1 MAKPCC
7 KLLLSADKAALHV
20 GQANAVS
27 VPDVS
32 MARPMQIKKS
42 FLIGRRIKS
51 CSLGNRDVD
60 PVKHKVNHDACDRN
74 V

>member
-1 MAKPCC
+1 
-7 KLLLSADKAALHV
+7 
-20 GQANAVS
+20 
-27 VPDVS
+27 